1 MNDYYPVKYMLFT
14 HKNIE
19 TNHSTRGAMTLLIIF
34 FIMSIGFSFLCSIW
48 EATLLCITPAFINT
62 LQREK
67 PELCRRVK
75 VFKEEID
82 RPLSAILSL
91 NTIAHTVGAIGVG
104 VQAGKISGAHTI
116 SLGFFAISYES
127 IVAGVM
133 TLSILILSEIIPK
146 TIGANYWR
154 ELTPFTINA
163 VGILMVILK
172 PLVWLSQWITKHLKK
187 DKEKSVLSRA
197 DFAAFTEIGAQSG
210 AINKSES
217 RIISNLLKLQTVKAA
232 DIMTPHSVMVTANE
246 DCTVSEFDRIH
257 KNSTFSRIPI
267 YQEEPDNISGIV
279 LRDDILSH
287 LADDAK
293 DTILKTLKRK
303 VTVVAPEMLLP
314 ELFDSLLDKHS
325 HMTIVVDEFGSV
337 LGLLTMEDILE
348 TLLGIEIVDET
359 DTEVDLQVLARKQW
373 RKRAKKHGLAE

>member
-1 MNDYYPVKYMLFT
+1 
-14 HKNIE
+14 
-19 TNHSTRGAMTLLIIF
+19 MTLLILF

-48 EATLLCITPAFINT
+48 EAALLCITPAFINT

-67 PELCRRVK
+67 PDLGRRVK

-104 VQAGKISGAHTI
+104 VQAGKVFGAHTF
-116 SLGFFAISYES
+116 SLGLFSISYES
-127 IVAGVM
+127 IIAGGM

-154 ELTPFTINA
+154 ELTPFTIYS
-163 VGILMVILK
+163 VGILMMILK

-197 DFAAFTEIGAQSG
+197 DFAAFTEIGAESG
-210 AINKSES
+210 VINKSES
-217 RIISNLLKLQTVKAA
+217 RIISNLLKMQTVKAA
-232 DIMTPHSVMVTANE
+232 DIMTPRSVMVTANE
-246 DCTVSEFDRIH
+246 DCTVSEFDRRH
-257 KNSTFSRIPI
+257 KDSTFSRIPI
-267 YQEEPDNISGIV
+267 YQAEPDNISGFV

-287 LADDAK
+287 LADDDK
-293 DTILKTLKRK
+293 DTNLKTLKRK
-303 VTVVAPEMLLP
+303 VTVVAPEMQLP
-314 ELFDSLLDKHS
+314 ELFDSLLEERS
-325 HMTIVVDEFGSV
+325 HMAIVIDEYGSV

-359 DTEVDLQVLARKQW
+359 DQEVDLQILARKKWQ
-373 RKRAKKHGLAE
+373 KRAKKHGLTK